1 MGSAEKI
8 SVILRNS
15 SSTLTTN
22 EFEVFD
28 NVCNQPVGT
37 FTLKGGES
45 RSIEISQDDTGKGNV
60 KVRNPDL
67 GPNDWLEVPCVSPG
81 DIVSA

>member
-15 SSTLTTN
+15 SSTLTAN

-28 NVCNQPVGT
+28 NVCHQSVGT

-45 RSIEISQDDTGKGNV
+45 RLIEISQDDTGKGNV
-60 KVRNPDL
+60 KIRNPDL
-67 GPNDWLEVPCVSPG
+67 GPNDWLEVPSVSPG

>member
-1 MGSAEKI
+1 MASAEKI
-8 SVILRNS
+8 TVILRNS

-28 NVCNQPVGT
+28 NICNQIVGT

-45 RSIEISQDDTGKGNV
+45 RSIEISQDDTGRGNL
-60 KVRNPDL
+60 KIRNPDL
-67 GPNDWLEVPCVSPG
+67 GPNDWLEVPSVSRG
-81 DIVSA
+81 DVVTA